1 MPHEPLLIEERPGTR
16 DGVHILKLS
25 GPLVL
30 TNLFDFQAK
39 IRADDSNRMVLD
51 FTNVPL
57 IDSAGVGALVGAYV
71 SREKTG
77 RTLALV
83 AVNQRIKS
91 VLDVTR
97 VLSFFK
103 LFDTVEDAEAAALP
117 HRLMH

>member
-1 MPHEPLLIEERPGTR
+1 MPHEPLLIEERAGSR

-25 GPLVL
+25 GPIVL
-30 TNLFDFQAK
+30 TSLFDLQAK
-39 IRADDSNRMVLD
+39 LRASNSTRLVLD

-57 IDSAGVGALVGAYV
+57 IDSAGVGALVGGYV
-71 SREKTG
+71 SREKSG

-83 AVNQRIKS
+83 GVNQRIKN

-103 LFDTVEDAEAAALP
+103 LFDTVEDAETVSA
-117 HRLMH
+117 

>member
-1 MPHEPLLIEERPGTR
+1 MPQEPLLIEERPGSR

-25 GPLVL
+25 GPIVL

-39 IRADDSNRMVLD
+39 IRANSSPALILD

-57 IDSAGVGALVGAYV
+57 IDSAGVGALVGGYV
-71 SREKTG
+71 SREKCG

-83 AVNQRIKS
+83 GVNQRIKN

-97 VLSFFK
+97 VLSFFRM
-103 LFDTVEDAEAAALP
+103 FNTVEDAEGIAA
-117 HRLMH
+117 